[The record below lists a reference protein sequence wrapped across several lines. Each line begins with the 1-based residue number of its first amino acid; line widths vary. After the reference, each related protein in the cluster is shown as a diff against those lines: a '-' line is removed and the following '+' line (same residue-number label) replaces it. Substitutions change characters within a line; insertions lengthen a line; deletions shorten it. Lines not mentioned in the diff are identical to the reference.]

1 MPVWPSIR
9 NAISAGNEPQI
20 DMLKRLEIGPREHEL
35 LIKRCQERGI
45 AFLSSP
51 FDMQSLHF
59 LIDQLQCQTI
69 KVPSGEITNGPLLF
83 DIGRS
88 GRRAILS
95 TGMAEPAEIATAL
108 GRSRVGLSWRGR
120 AGPHYRR

>member
-1 MPVWPSIR
+1 MPVMAEYQKR
-9 NAISAGNEPQI
+9 NIGGNEPQI

-35 LIKRCQERGI
+35 LIKRCRERGI

-69 KVPSGEITNGPLLF
+69 KVSSGEITNGPLLF
-83 DIGRS
+83 EIGRS

-95 TGMAEPAEIATAL
+95 TGMAEPEEIATAL
-108 GRSRVGLSWRGR
+108 DVLAWGYLGRV
-120 AGPHYRR
+120 AADPYHRR